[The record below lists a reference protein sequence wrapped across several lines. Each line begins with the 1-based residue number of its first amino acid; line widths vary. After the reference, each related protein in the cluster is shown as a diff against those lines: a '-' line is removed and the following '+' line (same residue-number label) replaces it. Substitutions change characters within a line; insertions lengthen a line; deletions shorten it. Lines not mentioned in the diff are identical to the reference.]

1 MTRSNVNKKINVEF
15 SQKINSSKNNLW
27 KVIAEPGNLNN
38 FHPFCKQNS
47 VVVWNKENSK
57 DSIEYYN
64 GNTLNRKFTHWNE
77 GSGYELIIKKKNSAL
92 SNVIWKIKKIE
103 NQKCEISIQLELFY
117 ETILTHYPKFLRK
130 LIAKLFLKSKMKNY
144 LKSVLLGLKFFVE
157 ENSVVHKNQ
166 FGRNRLFSD

>member
-77 GSGYELIIKKKNSAL
+77 GSGYELIIKKKT
-92 SNVIWKIKKIE
+92 
-103 NQKCEISIQLELFY
+103 QHF
-117 ETILTHYPKFLRK
+117 LTSFG
-130 LIAKLFLKSKMKNY
+130 KSKKLKTKN
-144 LKSVLLGLKFFVE
+144 VKF
-157 ENSVVHKNQ
+157 Q
-166 FGRNRLFSD
+166 FN